1 MWHFFINIYIY
12 INIYFSSI
20 PTRKWTTLPTFY
32 NMGVNLSFRKWR
44 TQLVTWIF
52 RAPKSNPTLWSDSSS
67 LYDYYWL
74 DLLLQ
79 KIQRNQFRIILV
91 LIVCTLK
98 TKTPQTQFFFSWRGY
113 VQRNALK
120 FEWVLSLMLRPCTW
134 MSLLWSFGL
143 NNKSI

>member
-98 TKTPQTQFFFSWRGY
+98 TKTPQTQFFFF
-113 VQRNALK
+113 LK
-120 FEWVLSLMLRPCTW
+120 GLRAEECFEVWMSAVTHAPTLY